1 MTTDSQPIVERIP
14 PPPQAML
21 DMIVMQ
27 LEAAIINTPAP
38 AYVKEAAEK
47 FTDSLKRW
55 GKEGV

>member
-1 MTTDSQPIVERIP
+1 
-14 PPPQAML
+14 ML

-38 AYVKEAAEK
+38 TYVKEAAEK